1 MQRTARRFS
10 ILYIGL
16 LIVFVAFGPVIGDEI
31 VLFTIEDPKLT
42 LGVTETCNQN
52 QGSVLENDIL
62 LSCMDVARVP

>member
-52 QGSVLENDIL
+52 HGSVLENDIL